1 MFADNDRPGI
11 MLASAVRAY
20 LNGYGVA
27 PGRRMVV
34 ATNNDDA
41 YRTALDAQ
49 AGDRGRGDRRL
60 PGAPGALADRA
71 RDAGIPVRPSVVRRA
86 RGRLEVRGVE
96 LATLDGA
103 PLGRLE
109 CDLVAMSGG

>member
-1 MFADNDRPGI
+1 MLATGALERPLVFAGNDRPGI

-27 PGRRMVV
+27 PGRRMVI

-49 AGDRGRGDRRL
+49 AAGLEVAAIVDC
-60 PGAPGALADRA
+60 RA
-71 RDAGIPVRPSVVRRA
+71 RSRRPGRSRPRR
-86 RGRLEVRGVE
+86 RHPGP
-96 LATLDGA
+96 A
-103 PLGRLE
+103 P
-109 CDLVAMSGG
+109 